1 MKMNLI
7 FVSFR
12 SLFMVFTI
20 IIVDEDMK
28 FKEMAED
35 ISNKNAKKSL
45 PGLKFVKARMQ
56 KEFMISFLTDY
67 KETLSTELYRAL
79 RKSKV
84 HPESPDGPVNF
95 NFFRA
100 NFKVTYSNRWP
111 FYFFQY
117 LQMTPGKNNF
127 IMK

>member
-1 MKMNLI
+1 MSLI
-7 FVSFR
+7 FVSFG
-12 SLFMVFTI
+12 SIFMVFTLQLL
-20 IIVDEDMK
+20 VDEDMK

-84 HPESPDGPVNF
+84 CLFF
-95 NFFRA
+95 NI
-100 NFKVTYSNRWP
+100 W
-111 FYFFQY
+111 
-117 LQMTPGKNNF
+117 
-127 IMK
+127 

>member
-1 MKMNLI
+1 
-7 FVSFR
+7 
-12 SLFMVFTI
+12 
-20 IIVDEDMK
+20 MK

-35 ISNKNAKKSL
+35 ISNKNTKKSL

-84 HPESPDGPVNF
+84 HPESLSRFFGRTRKLEFLQGEFQSDIFKSMAVLFLSISPDDA
-95 NFFRA
+95 R
-100 NFKVTYSNRWP
+100 
-111 FYFFQY
+111 
-117 LQMTPGKNNF
+117 
-127 IMK
+127 

>member
-1 MKMNLI
+1 MNLI
-7 FVSFR
+7 FVSFG
-12 SLFMVFTI
+12 SIFMVFTI

-84 HPESPDGPVNF
+84 HPESLCSFFLDKPVKFLQGEFQSDIFKSMAVLFLSISPDDA
-95 NFFRA
+95 R
-100 NFKVTYSNRWP
+100 
-111 FYFFQY
+111 
-117 LQMTPGKNNF
+117 
-127 IMK
+127 

>member
-1 MKMNLI
+1 MNLI
-7 FVSFR
+7 FVSF
-12 SLFMVFTI
+12 SIYFYGFHKPI
-20 IIVDEDMK
+20 SVDEDMK

-84 HPESPDGPVNF
+84 ESLFQFFANGP
-95 NFFRA
+95 
-100 NFKVTYSNRWP
+100 SNYRGTRLP
-111 FYFFQY
+111 ADRRLY
-117 LQMTPGKNNF
+117 TAPCGIRTK
-127 IMK
+127 

>member
-1 MKMNLI
+1 
-7 FVSFR
+7 
-12 SLFMVFTI
+12 MVFTI

-79 RKSKV
+79 RKSKGEFQSDIFKSMAV
-84 HPESPDGPVNF
+84 LFLSISPDDA
-95 NFFRA
+95 R
-100 NFKVTYSNRWP
+100 
-111 FYFFQY
+111 
-117 LQMTPGKNNF
+117 
-127 IMK
+127 

>member
-1 MKMNLI
+1 
-7 FVSFR
+7 
-12 SLFMVFTI
+12 
-20 IIVDEDMK
+20 MK

-84 HPESPDGPVNF
+84 YLEFPDTPANHI
-95 NFFRA
+95 FRA

-117 LQMTPGKNNF
+117 LQTTPGNE
-127 IMK
+127 

>member
-1 MKMNLI
+1 
-7 FVSFR
+7 
-12 SLFMVFTI
+12 
-20 IIVDEDMK
+20 MK

-79 RKSKV
+79 RK
-84 HPESPDGPVNF
+84 
-95 NFFRA
+95 
-100 NFKVTYSNRWP
+100 
-111 FYFFQY
+111 
-117 LQMTPGKNNF
+117 
-127 IMK
+127 

>member
-1 MKMNLI
+1 
-7 FVSFR
+7 
-12 SLFMVFTI
+12 
-20 IIVDEDMK
+20 
-28 FKEMAED
+28 MAED

-84 HPESPDGPVNF
+84 RLFF
-95 NFFRA
+95 NI
-100 NFKVTYSNRWP
+100 W
-111 FYFFQY
+111 
-117 LQMTPGKNNF
+117 
-127 IMK
+127 

>member
-1 MKMNLI
+1 
-7 FVSFR
+7 
-12 SLFMVFTI
+12 
-20 IIVDEDMK
+20 MK

-84 HPESPDGPVNF
+84 RYGNNF
-95 NFFRA
+95 TIYFGSKITTFFIFRA
-100 NFKVTYSNRWP
+100 NFKVTFSNPWP

-117 LQMTPGKNNF
+117 PPMTLGNELLSRKRPYIENL
-127 IMK
+127 